1 MLKLY
6 FDPLERL
13 GNPLWNFL
21 LINYYPF
28 KSHPDLFR
36 LAWSLHFY
44 IVGMGLFV
52 LVFYA
57 FLRFF
62 VSRRLSLLGV
72 FALVSSWSFS
82 KTLIT
87 NVEFSTL
94 TTYSLIWV
102 WTLLWVT
109 KSSTYR
115 AGLFMGLVSFWGTL
129 INPSFAILVFFQI
142 GFLIFV
148 CLRERTLW
156 FKRQLLKYASFGV
169 ILTIFRLLSHTDLL
183 DPLHSLDLSVFKHFG
198 QELNRKGFYI
208 LGVFGFLILFIK
220 FYLPKKVLFK
230 EFQLERE
237 STMIFLFSISIYVL
251 FSLVWDDSLVAGFGM
266 MWPLAFL
273 SLIPL
278 ELLFQ
283 SLSRVRSRRNMIY
296 VIYILICLLDSHFEG
311 RVKVFFKIFNS

>member
-1 MLKLY
+1 M
-6 FDPLERL
+6 
-13 GNPLWNFL
+13 WNFL
-21 LINYYPF
+21 LVNYYPF
-28 KSHPDLFR
+28 KTYPELFR

-44 IVGMGLFV
+44 IVGVGLF
-52 LVFYA
+52 LLIFYA

-82 KTLIT
+82 RTLTT
-87 NVEFSTL
+87 NVEFAML
-94 TTYSLIWV
+94 TTYSLLWI

-129 INPSFAILVFFQI
+129 LNPSFAILVFFQI
-142 GFLIFV
+142 GFLVFIY
-148 CLRERTLW
+148 LRDRTLW
-156 FKRQLLKYASFGV
+156 FKRQLLKYALFGV
-169 ILTIFRLLSHTDLL
+169 ILTILRLLSHTDLL
-183 DPLHSLDLSVFKHFG
+183 EPLHGIDWSFFKYAAL
-198 QELNRKGFYI
+198 EIDRKGFFI
-208 LGVFGFLILFIK
+208 LGIFGLMIAIVK
-220 FYLPKKVLFK
+220 FYKPKILVLK
-230 EFQLERE
+230 EFQIERE
-237 STMIFLFSISIYVL
+237 SMSIFLLSFVLYIL
-251 FSLVWDDSLVAGFGM
+251 FSLFWDDSLISGFGM

-283 SLSRVRSRRNMIY
+283 SLSRMRSSRNMIY

-311 RVKVFFKIFNS
+311 RVKVFIKIFNN